1 MLEFVKSEDGDELF
15 IYVDQ
20 EGWERLQREIRE
32 AQQSGDTH
40 LFSSD
45 WGPGELT
52 VSPDS
57 QGSFHKVTITFEK
70 PANA

>member
-15 IYVDQ
+15 VYLDQ
-20 EGWERLQREIRE
+20 EGWECLQREVSD

-40 LFSSD
+40 LFSSQ

-52 VSPDS
+52 VTPGSR
-57 QGSFHKVTITFEK
+57 GSFHKVTITFEK
-70 PANA
+70 RPHA